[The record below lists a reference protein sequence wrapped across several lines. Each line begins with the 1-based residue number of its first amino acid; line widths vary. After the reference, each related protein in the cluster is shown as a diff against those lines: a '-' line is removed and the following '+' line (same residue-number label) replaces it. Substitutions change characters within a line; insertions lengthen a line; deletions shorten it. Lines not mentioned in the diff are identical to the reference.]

1 MNNTFKLGRSIAQII
16 PFYRQIKEKELINNK
31 LVITMAVV
39 AIAKIAVL
47 ILWIRFN
54 FRSTLVKNE
63 ARFNFIK
70 YYMSI

>member
-31 LVITMAVV
+31 LVITMVVV

-47 ILWIRFN
+47 ILWI
-54 FRSTLVKNE
+54 
-63 ARFNFIK
+63 
-70 YYMSI
+70 